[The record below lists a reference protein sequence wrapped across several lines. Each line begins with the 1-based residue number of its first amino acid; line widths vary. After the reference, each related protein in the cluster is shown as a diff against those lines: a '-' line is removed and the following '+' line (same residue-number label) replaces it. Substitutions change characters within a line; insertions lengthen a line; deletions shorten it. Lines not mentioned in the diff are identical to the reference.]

1 MNLSFQETAI
11 LTKDG
16 FQTSHEDPIDFDE
29 VVNSNIVTG
38 TDKALTT
45 LGNGH
50 KRPF

>member
-1 MNLSFQETAI
+1 MQLFLENTAI

-16 FQTSHEDPIDFDE
+16 FQTAHEDPIDFDE

-38 TDKALTT
+38 TYKALTT